1 MGFHA
6 ITSSPHHHAPMAAL
20 LRSLLPYLGR
30 HRLAVA
36 AGLSCVILGN
46 LFQLS
51 GPQFLRFGID
61 AISARASAGRVA
73 LFALGML
80 GAAVLT
86 GVARFAMR
94 QLLNGVSRRVEYD
107 VRNDLYEHLQHLE
120 PAFYHRMPTGDL
132 MALSTNDLGAVRMVA
147 GPAVM
152 YLTETVT
159 RVAMAL
165 PLMGGIDWRLT
176 SLALV
181 PMLAMPAAIVALG
194 PIIERRFAAVQ
205 EHFGTLSTFVHEN
218 LSGVRVVRAYRQEA
232 PQTERFRGLSEE
244 YLRRNLALARAWAAL
259 FPAVTLIGGI
269 GGVITLWYGGLL
281 VLRGTVTLGDYVA
294 FVTYLGM
301 LVWPMIAAGWVI
313 NLFQRGAASMA
324 RIRRVLETKPSIADP
339 PAPRFLTTDP
349 RPLSVEFRD
358 VWFRYPP
365 RTGEDETTRR
375 GWALQGIS
383 FAAPAGAWIAVVGAT
398 GAGKIT
404 LVELIPRLADP
415 ERGTVLVDGV
425 PARDLTLRDLR
436 RAVGFVPQDTFLFS
450 QTIAENIGLEERPG
464 EAIEAAARVAQLH
477 ETVTAFPDGYGTMLG
492 ERGINLSGGQNQRTA
507 IARALAL
514 EAPILVLD
522 DALSAVDT
530 ETEAAILHGLRAAVR
545 GKTAI
550 VVSHRI
556 TAIRDADLI
565 LVLDEG
571 KLVETGRHEELFARR
586 GRYWELLRRQELEEQ
601 LEAKAIG
608 G

>member
-1 MGFHA
+1 M
-6 ITSSPHHHAPMAAL
+6 TAL
-20 LRSLLPYLGR
+20 LRSLLPYLR
-30 HRLAVA
+30 RYRLAVA
-36 AGLSCVILGN
+36 AGLACVILGN

-61 AISARASAGRVA
+61 AISAGASTGRVV

-86 GVARFAMR
+86 GAARFAMR

-107 VRNDLYEHLQHLE
+107 VRNDLYGHLQRLE
-120 PAFYHRMPTGDL
+120 PAFYHRTPTGDL

-152 YLTETVT
+152 YATETIT

-165 PLMGGIDWRLT
+165 PLMAGIDWRLT

-181 PMLAMPAAIVALG
+181 PMLGVPVAIVAVG
-194 PIIERRFAAVQ
+194 PLIERRFTAVQ
-205 EHFGTLSTFVHEN
+205 EHFATLSTFVHEN

-232 PQTERFRGLSEE
+232 PQTERFRTHATE
-244 YLRRNLALARAWAAL
+244 YLHRNIALARAWAAL
-259 FPAVTLIGGI
+259 FPLVTLIGGV
-269 GGVITLWYGGLL
+269 GSVITLWYGGLL
-281 VLRGTVTLGDYVA
+281 VLRGTVTIGDYVA

-301 LVWPMIAAGWVI
+301 LVWPMIAMGWVI

-324 RIRRVLETKPSIADP
+324 RIRKVLETAPTIADP
-339 PAPRFLTTDP
+339 ASPRHLAPGTQP
-349 RPLSVEFRD
+349 RMVEFRD
-358 VWFRYPP
+358 VWFRYPAKRRP
-365 RTGEDETTRR
+365 DGPPGDGDR
-375 GWALQGIS
+375 GWALEAIS
-383 FAAPAGAWIAVVGAT
+383 FTAPAGAWIAVVGAT
-398 GAGKIT
+398 GAGKST

-415 ERGTVLVDGV
+415 ERGTVLVDGIPV
-425 PARDLTLRDLR
+425 GDVALADLR

-450 QTIAENIGLEERPG
+450 QTIGENIGLEERPAVVV
-464 EAIEAAARVAQLH
+464 EDSARVAQLH
-477 ETVTAFPDGYGTMLG
+477 ETVTGFPDGYGTMLG
-492 ERGINLSGGQNQRTA
+492 ERGINLSGGQKQRTA

-514 EAPILVLD
+514 DPPILVLD
-522 DALSAVDT
+522 DALSSVDT

-571 KLVETGRHEELFARR
+571 KLVETGRHEELFAKR
-586 GRYWELLRRQELEEQ
+586 GRYWELLRRQEIEEQ
-601 LEAKAIG
+601 LRTTGDEVMT
-608 G
+608 